1 MCFSVLI
8 RASESLSILRYVISV
23 SLPYLR
29 SMVVDKGVLSGNLIL
44 VIKVRTMEYSSIFM
58 VLLYCASELSNSS
71 VHLQAGIYI

>member
-1 MCFSVLI
+1 MVQ
-8 RASESLSILRYVISV
+8 RESLCAMRCCFVEDTFFFL
-23 SLPYLR
+23 
-29 SMVVDKGVLSGNLIL
+29 VVDIGVLSGNLIL